1 MVEAATHFI
10 RLIAVLAAFCLLAA
24 GSAEAAKRRASGGGG
39 THVYLLR
46 GIWNVSVGL
55 DALAVKLQRRG
66 YRTSVYGHTE
76 ATAVSQQMLSDYRSG
91 RVRTIVM
98 VGHSLGAAAAV
109 QIANNLARENVPV
122 ALIVSLDPYSAG
134 AVPGNVRRV
143 VNFHVG
149 ASELAASGDFRGALR
164 NLNLGGED
172 GMDHMTIQATDAM
185 HRRIMGAIGAR

>member
-1 MVEAATHFI
+1 MGEGATQFI
-10 RLIAVLAAFCLLAA
+10 RLIALLAALCLLAA
-24 GSAEAAKRRASGGGG
+24 GSAEAAKRRASGGG

-55 DALAVKLQRRG
+55 DALAAKLQRRG
-66 YRTSVYGHTE
+66 YRTSVYGHTD
-76 ATAVSQQMLSDYRSG
+76 ATAVTQQMLGDYRSG

-109 QIANNLARENVPV
+109 QIAGHLARENVPV
-122 ALIVSLDPYSAG
+122 ALIVSLDPYAAG
-134 AVPGNVRRV
+134 TVPANVRRV

-149 ASELAASGDFRGALR
+149 SAELAATGDFRGALR
-164 NLNLGGED
+164 NLNLGGEE